1 MSKRNRVI
9 LLLISVLLVMFVLL
23 SVSFTVHK
31 ASHMCCGSEECTLC
45 LQITEC
51 EKTLKSIA
59 AVGAMMLAITVYVCV
74 INKCYKVVLQTLR
87 FDSLITL
94 KVKLSC

>member
-9 LLLISVLLVMFVLL
+9 LLLISVLLVVFVLL
-23 SVSFTVHK
+23 SACFTVHK